1 MDQCLANYRRY
12 QKVIIE
18 GESSRDI
25 EVYSGVP
32 QGTVLGPLM
41 FLIYINDIASY
52 MTSTCRLFAD
62 DCIIYRSIESKNDC
76 ICLQNDLDHFSQ
88 WNNLWQM
95 KVNITKCAVI
105 HCSRSRSST
114 LQYTYNINHQPLN
127 VTDQHPYLGVT
138 IHKSMSWASHINTI
152 VLKASRTLNFI
163 KRNLYRCSKK
173 VKETA
178 YLTLVRPC
186 LEYASSVWDPYQLYL
201 ISNIKKIQRRAAR
214 WTLSD
219 YNRYSSVS
227 NMLKQL
233 QWSSLEKRWSD
244 SRLCMLY
251 RILHDPNT
259 PIEIPHYI
267 IPTQYPTRN
276 NHPYHY
282 ILPYAFTT

>member
-1 MDQCLANYRRY
+1 
-12 QKVIIE
+12 
-18 GESSRDI
+18 
-25 EVYSGVP
+25 
-32 QGTVLGPLM
+32 
-41 FLIYINDIASY
+41 

-88 WNNLWQM
+88 SQ
-95 KVNITKCAVI
+95 
-105 HCSRSRSST
+105 S
-114 LQYTYNINHQPLN
+114 N

-163 KRNLYRCSKK
+163 KRNLYRCSKE

-178 YLTLVRPC
+178 YLALVRPF

-201 ISNIKKIQRRAAR
+201 ISNIEKIQRRAAR

-233 QWSSLEKRWSD
+233 QWSSLEKRRSD
-244 SRLCMLY
+244 SCLCMLY
-251 RILHDPNT
+251 RILHDP
-259 PIEIPHYI
+259 I
-267 IPTQYPTRN
+267 
-276 NHPYHY
+276 HP
-282 ILPYAFTT
+282 

>member
-1 MDQCLANYRRY
+1 
-12 QKVIIE
+12 
-18 GESSRDI
+18 
-25 EVYSGVP
+25 
-32 QGTVLGPLM
+32 
-41 FLIYINDIASY
+41 
-52 MTSTCRLFAD
+52 
-62 DCIIYRSIESKNDC
+62 
-76 ICLQNDLDHFSQ
+76 
-88 WNNLWQM
+88 
-95 KVNITKCAVI
+95 
-105 HCSRSRSST
+105 
-114 LQYTYNINHQPLN
+114 
-127 VTDQHPYLGVT
+127 
-138 IHKSMSWASHINTI
+138 MSWASHINTI

-163 KRNLYRCSKK
+163 KRNLYMCSKE

-201 ISNIKKIQRRAAR
+201 ISNIEKIQRRAAR

-244 SRLCMLY
+244 SRLCMFY
-251 RILHDPNT
+251 RILHDPNI

-276 NHPYHY
+276 DHPHHY
-282 ILPYAFTT
+282 ILYRMPPLLTISRVFFSEQ

>member
-1 MDQCLANYRRY
+1 MALHDWINVWLTRRY

-62 DCIIYRSIESKNDC
+62 DCIIYRSIESKTDC

-95 KVNITKCAVI
+95 EVNITKCAVI
-105 HCSRSRSST
+105 HCSRSST
-114 LQYTYNINHQPLN
+114 LQYSYNINHQPLN
-127 VTDQHPYLGVT
+127 VTDQHPYLGV
-138 IHKSMSWASHINTI
+138 IFHKSMSWASHINTI

-163 KRNLYRCSKK
+163 KQNLYMCSKE
-173 VKETA
+173 VKEIA

-186 LEYASSVWDPYQLYL
+186 LEYASSIWDPYQLYL
-201 ISNIKKIQRRAAR
+201 ITNIEKKQRRAAR

-233 QWSSLEKRWSD
+233 QWSSLEK
-244 SRLCMLY
+244 
-251 RILHDPNT
+251 
-259 PIEIPHYI
+259 
-267 IPTQYPTRN
+267 
-276 NHPYHY
+276 
-282 ILPYAFTT
+282 